1 MNSHSYRDELSRWHA
16 HTDTYTHT
24 HTHRCRQLQY
34 PKAET
39 GLGLKLVVHSIK
51 RMNHMNKMFSTNLDS
66 HIWEIADT
74 VVSDF
79 KQLSGLILGT
89 K

>member
-1 MNSHSYRDELSRWHA
+1 
-16 HTDTYTHT
+16 
-24 HTHRCRQLQY
+24 
-34 PKAET
+34 
-39 GLGLKLVVHSIK
+39 
-51 RMNHMNKMFSTNLDS
+51 MNKMFSTNLDS